1 MTVENLGNH
10 DSNSETTTAANK
22 QRFHEQKDTLC
33 TCFSHWSTFLVSGLV
48 YDTVSGQICRSPKSP
63 LTKQIITCKVFP
75 APCEEKRYTMVDS
88 LFLFKFQSSNAI

>member
-33 TCFSHWSTFLVSGLV
+33 TCFFTLV
-48 YDTVSGQICRSPKSP
+48 Y
-63 LTKQIITCKVFP
+63 
-75 APCEEKRYTMVDS
+75 
-88 LFLFKFQSSNAI
+88 LFSQWSSI